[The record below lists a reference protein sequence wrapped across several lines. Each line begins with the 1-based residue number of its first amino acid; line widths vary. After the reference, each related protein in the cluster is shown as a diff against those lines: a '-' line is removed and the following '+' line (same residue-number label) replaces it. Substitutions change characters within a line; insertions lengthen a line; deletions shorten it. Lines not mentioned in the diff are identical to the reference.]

1 MRRFIWTILKFSIV
15 PFVVGCLFLLGYWHF
30 DPFKVL
36 RTYADFSKPVIV
48 PNRDYVSTETFIRNN
63 PHYHYNSFIF
73 GSSRT
78 MAFKPARWK
87 KYLPQDAE
95 PFLFDASNESI
106 YGIYTKIK
114 WLDQQ
119 GIPLKNVLL
128 LICHD
133 RTFTHSSNVD
143 SHLYIKHPAVSGES
157 MRDFQWL
164 FFKAYIQPDF
174 WIRFYGYQLLGYQSW
189 MKGFIQEKPIFYDTR
204 NNTIYMPFQERLV
217 SQHPDEYYKEKKGV
231 FYQRKGQK
239 IDKSTIIEYRQEK
252 MLQEIATIFK
262 KHHTNYKIILSP
274 LYEQVKF
281 HPNDLAILQKLFP
294 KRVYDFTGKNG
305 LTSFY
310 QNYYEQ
316 SHFRT
321 GVGDAVMKKVYLGK
335 GKRR

>member
-1 MRRFIWTILKFSIV
+1 M
-15 PFVVGCLFLLGYWHF
+15 
-30 DPFKVL
+30 
-36 RTYADFSKPVIV
+36 IV

-63 PHYHYNSFIF
+63 PQFHYNSFIF

-114 WLDQQ
+114 WLDKQ

-128 LICHD
+128 IICHD
-133 RTFTHSSNVD
+133 RTFTHSSNVN
-143 SHLYIKHPAVSGES
+143 SHLYIKHPAVSGEPMS
-157 MRDFQWL
+157 DFQWL

-174 WIRFYGYQLLGYQSW
+174 WIRFYGYQLLGYQNW
-189 MKGFIQEKPIFYDTR
+189 MKGFIQEKPIYYDTR
-204 NNTIYMPFQERLV
+204 NNTIYMPFQERMV
-217 SQHPDEYYKEKKGV
+217 SQHPKEYYQEKKAI
-231 FYQRKGQK
+231 FYHRLGQK
-239 IDKSTIIEYRQEK
+239 TDVSPLIDTHQQR
-252 MLQEIATIFK
+252 MLQEVADILK
-262 KHHTNYKIILSP
+262 KHHANYKIILSP

-281 HPNDLAILQKLFP
+281 HPKDLHFLQQVFP
-294 KRVYDFTGKNG
+294 NQVYDFTGKNG
-305 LTSFY
+305 LTNFY

-321 GVGDAVMKKVYLGK
+321 GVGDAIMRKVYRE
-335 GKRR
+335 KRK